1 MSPPSLF
8 VRSTQKIRYD
18 AILYI
23 GSVLRGERIRILVL
37 DEHSRGC
44 MAISRGIIPQ
54 AISILIDST
63 EKHNN
68 LIIGN
73 IKIESS
79 EIYITICQ
87 FYDKI
92 EICRMICISINFLS
106 IISIYLISVILSGS
120 QKMTSATVV

>member
-8 VRSTQKIRYD
+8 VRSTQKIRYN

-23 GSVLRGERIRILVL
+23 GSALRGERIRILIL
-37 DEHSRGC
+37 GEHSRGC

>member
-8 VRSTQKIRYD
+8 VGSTQKIRYN

>member
-1 MSPPSLF
+1 
-8 VRSTQKIRYD
+8 
-18 AILYI
+18 
-23 GSVLRGERIRILVL
+23 
-37 DEHSRGC
+37 

>member
-8 VRSTQKIRYD
+8 VRSTQKIRYN

-37 DEHSRGC
+37 DEHNRGC